1 MPGAVLGYNDEK
13 NNRKDCCQSK
23 LGEKRSHLWI
33 AADPGSDSG
42 SRLAVQSSL
51 GPQSSLTQT
60 WPRRNVVTVWPDPS
74 AGQTHL
80 PALTSLVNL
89 TYSPASGHNSRQQ
102 QGVDARRRS
111 PKATP
116 PAAFPE
122 RPLKDSCIP
131 ATSPSSWAEISC
143 LGNQEVFVLFYFKC
157 TVPPQAAPPSVLI
170 PLNLFILELYF
181 WAVERGTGRQVWR
194 EADKMRDLHQQ
205 MTIECPLY
213 PHSVSLLS
221 PPSNVSPPSLCPVS
235 SPQGGV
241 GCLNWAEIYNVTGV
255 GNN

>member
-1 MPGAVLGYNDEK
+1 MHSPLLRTSYARSCARFWGYNDEK

-23 LGEKRSHLWI
+23 LGKERSHSWI
-33 AADPGSDSG
+33 DAGPGSDSG

-60 WPRRNVVTVWPDPS
+60 WPRQNVVTVWPDPS
-74 AGQTHL
+74 AGQIHL

-89 TYSPASGHNSRQQ
+89 TYSPESGHNSRQQ

-116 PAAFPE
+116 PSAFPE
-122 RPLKDSCIP
+122 RALKDSCIP

-181 WAVERGTGRQVWR
+181 WAVEGELGERCEERLIKWGTSINRWQLRVPYVPILSLYFLLPQVCHLP
-194 EADKMRDLHQQ
+194 ACAQS
-205 MTIECPLY
+205 
-213 PHSVSLLS
+213 PH
-221 PPSNVSPPSLCPVS
+221 PK
-235 SPQGGV
+235 
-241 GCLNWAEIYNVTGV
+241 EE
-255 GNN
+255 